1 MSPEFFGSL
10 EVEIGY
16 VSPLAVRVPDP
27 SGGEAVNVRVGID
40 EAPKGLRD
48 GDHSGSSPLVVD
60 SLCHQHLEGLIGET
74 GEVGEKFSVSQE
86 ITPEHLGESEGDEG
100 MADVFENLVFEKRT
114 KGGGSFGI
122 AGRADAS
129 LLAAQR

>member
-1 MSPEFFGSL
+1 M
-10 EVEIGY
+10 
-16 VSPLAVRVPDP
+16 
-27 SGGEAVNVRVGID
+27 RVGID

-86 ITPEHLGESEGDEG
+86 ITPEHPGDSEGDEG
-100 MADVFENLVFEKRT
+100 MADVCVPTSRAVIT
-114 KGGGSFGI
+114 SP
-122 AGRADAS
+122 APSGRS
-129 LLAAQR
+129 